1 MEHET
6 ISLLWNVNLDKL
18 LVSQVMI
25 NGILQRVEY
34 EYFSTICFSC
44 ELYEHVKEICSNME
58 PCPREN
64 SGVPPVGGESLT
76 VDTVMVNDDRVKE
89 TCAYKPWMLFE
100 RKLRLPLGEKGKGV
114 KSEDSSKASIKGKG
128 VTDGDRV
135 SGYQDVRQLLSALLK
150 SVNNMVELIS
160 SQIQKKGDTRG
171 LKVVEKQLEV
181 EDVISH

>member
-1 MEHET
+1 
-6 ISLLWNVNLDKL
+6 
-18 LVSQVMI
+18 MI

-100 RKLRLPLGEKGKGV
+100 RKLRLPLGV
-114 KSEDSSKASIKGKG
+114 
-128 VTDGDRV
+128 
-135 SGYQDVRQLLSALLK
+135 
-150 SVNNMVELIS
+150 
-160 SQIQKKGDTRG
+160 
-171 LKVVEKQLEV
+171 
-181 EDVISH
+181 